1 MQSSSSDFRS
11 PLRYPGGKGKVVGF
25 FVDLLRA
32 NRLYD
37 IHYVEPYAG
46 GASVALALLFG
57 EFASRIHI
65 NDVDPAV
72 HAFWHSVLHEP
83 DALCQKIRDTKI
95 SVKEWDRQR
104 SIQKHQSDHD
114 TLEVGFSTFFMNRTN
129 RSGIITAGIIGGRN
143 QTGDWKI
150 DARFNK
156 SDLIARI
163 ERIAYEADRITLTR
177 LDAVELIKRSRKEL
191 PTNTLF
197 YCDPPYF
204 VKGQA
209 LYLNHYNEDDHASIA
224 NEMALVNQ
232 QRWVMTYDD
241 APQIRELYRK
251 FRTFDFA
258 LMYSATQ
265 PKIGHEILV
274 LSDNLHM
281 TDKPII
287 SSKRKVLPT
296 LQAPPL

>member
-1 MQSSSSDFRS
+1 MQSSGGDFRS

-25 FVDLLRA
+25 FIDLLRA

-65 NDVDPAV
+65 NDIDPAV

-83 DALCQKIRDTKI
+83 DALCQKIRDTRI

-104 SIQKHQSDHD
+104 VVQKNQSKYD

-129 RSGIITAGIIGGRN
+129 RSGIITAGIIGGRK

-163 ERIAYEADRITLTR
+163 ERIAHEADRITLTK
-177 LDAVELIKRSRKEL
+177 LDAVELIRQCRAEL
-191 PTNTLF
+191 PANTLF

-209 LYLNHYNEDDHASIA
+209 LYLNHYNADDHASIA
-224 NEMALVNQ
+224 KEMASVKQ

-241 APQIRELYRK
+241 ASPIRKLYGNYRI
-251 FRTFDFA
+251 FDFS
-258 LMYSATQ
+258 LMYSATK
-265 PKIGHEILV
+265 PKVGHEILV
-274 LSDNLHM
+274 ISDNLHM
-281 TDKPII
+281 PDRPII
-287 SSKRKVLPT
+287 SSKRKVLSALP
-296 LQAPPL
+296 ASPL